1 MTTPVI
7 NSDLIGEIIGVA
19 QNLLGLLTAFP
30 LNVFVVASIAGIGF
44 SFLRKA
50 KRVAR

>member
-1 MTTPVI
+1 MTPVI
-7 NSDLIGEIIGVA
+7 NSSLITEIVNVA
-19 QNLLGLLTAFP
+19 KELLGLLTEFP

>member
-1 MTTPVI
+1 MGNNVI
-7 NSDLIGEIIGVA
+7 NSGLINEIIGVA
-19 QNLLGLLTAFP
+19 QSLLGLLTEFP

>member
-1 MTTPVI
+1 MTPVI
-7 NSDLIGEIIGVA
+7 NGDLIGEIIGVA
-19 QNLLGLLTAFP
+19 QDLLGLLTNFP

>member
-1 MTTPVI
+1 MTPVI
-7 NSDLIGEIIGVA
+7 DGTLISEIIGVA
-19 QNLLGLLTAFP
+19 EDLLGLLTSFP